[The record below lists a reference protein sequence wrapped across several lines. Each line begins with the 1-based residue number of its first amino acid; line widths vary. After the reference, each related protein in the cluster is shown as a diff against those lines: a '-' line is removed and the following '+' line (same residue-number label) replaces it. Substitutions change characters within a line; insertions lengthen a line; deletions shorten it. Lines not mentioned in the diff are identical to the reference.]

1 MIGQIFLRI
10 KYSMNMNKGR
20 IEIFLFLSDFYHFL
34 MWHETNCSGCGKNFV
49 RIKTYIKKVV
59 E

>member
-34 MWHETNCSGCGKNFV
+34 GGLCLEMIFK
-49 RIKTYIKKVV
+49 
-59 E
+59 